1 MKLSAFF
8 LTTGAL
14 SQDEGSG
21 QNSGE
26 SNTDSTL
33 SFTTNP
39 KAGFLIFDWLQR
51 SRWFHVRANRRA
63 SKVGCVF
70 PRVIVSIPPRAEF
83 GPNGRREGASHLSK
97 NYLKYSLYAL
107 IGITV
112 GKQLLENLFI
122 GHVIVVERVFSRTM
136 TVPVCGVQM
145 FKIIDL
151 EDLN

>member
-1 MKLSAFF
+1 M
-8 LTTGAL
+8 
-14 SQDEGSG
+14 G
-21 QNSGE
+21 Q
-26 SNTDSTL
+26 TYAD
-33 SFTTNP
+33 
-39 KAGFLIFDWLQR
+39 
-51 SRWFHVRANRRA
+51 
-63 SKVGCVF
+63 
-70 PRVIVSIPPRAEF
+70 F
-83 GPNGRREGASHLSK
+83 GPNGHREGASHLSK
-97 NYLKYSLYAL
+97 NYFKYSLYAL